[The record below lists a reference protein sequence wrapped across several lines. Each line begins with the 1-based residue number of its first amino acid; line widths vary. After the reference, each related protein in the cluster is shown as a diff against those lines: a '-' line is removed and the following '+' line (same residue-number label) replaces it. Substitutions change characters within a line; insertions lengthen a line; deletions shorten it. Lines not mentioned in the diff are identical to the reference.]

1 MVGARGF
8 AKLVLQ
14 NKRMGLTVKLLMAI
28 AGCVLACHVAM
39 AETCS
44 QDAIL
49 KAANEVKASRQRLIT
64 TKLDDSMGMQLPPSL
79 QKEISELKDALS
91 ATVSAYL
98 QCAKSNTLDLVVLQS
113 ELLRMMAVQ
122 EHPPLTQFDKEQEDG
137 FYGTELKINASHPV
151 NAPHLIA
158 ITISFGIECG
168 NDSILLIYEFHE
180 GAWLQALR
188 WQSGGYEAIKEAF
201 GDFFEY
207 FVLLQP
213 SGKWLV
219 AAAHGTPWC
228 SSRFSAFAVDL
239 IQPVRDNASQ
249 QTLQHQEYG
258 YSRDEGVVPKLR
270 PDGFELRMQVNSL
283 DLDLLTRRDIYRFQL
298 IGNRLER
305 IQPIAINGRDFV
317 DEWLQAP
324 WSDAKRWSDA
334 ANLDSLAKE
343 KTSFDLKNNSGRP
356 MLSFG
361 AVRSCSDDLK
371 HFQVELD
378 LHPGPTHYFQIK
390 QGDNSFTMLSAA
402 TQPNASC
409 KGADLMP
416 KR

>member
-1 MVGARGF
+1 MS
-8 AKLVLQ
+8 
-14 NKRMGLTVKLLMAI
+14 LTGKILMTI
-28 AGCVLACHVAM
+28 AGCVFACHVAI

-44 QDAIL
+44 QDAIQ
-49 KAANEVKASRQRLIT
+49 KAANEVKASRQRLIA
-64 TKLDDSMGMQLPPSL
+64 TKLSDALDNGVPASL
-79 QKEISELKDALS
+79 QKEISNLKDTLA

-98 QCAKSNTLDLVVLQS
+98 QCVKADTVDLTTLQS
-113 ELLRMMAVQ
+113 DLLRMTEVP
-122 EHPPLTQFDKEQEDG
+122 EPPPIAQFDKEQEDG

-158 ITISFGIECG
+158 VTISFGIECG
-168 NDSILLIYEFHE
+168 NDSILLIYEFQE
-180 GAWLQALR
+180 GTWQQALR

-283 DLDLLTRRDIYRFQL
+283 DLDLLTRRGIYRFQL

-317 DEWLQAP
+317 DE
-324 WSDAKRWSDA
+324 
-334 ANLDSLAKE
+334 
-343 KTSFDLKNNSGRP
+343 
-356 MLSFG
+356 
-361 AVRSCSDDLK
+361 
-371 HFQVELD
+371 
-378 LHPGPTHYFQIK
+378 
-390 QGDNSFTMLSAA
+390 
-402 TQPNASC
+402 
-409 KGADLMP
+409 
-416 KR
+416 